1 MKNWKKRLCAA
12 AILLVGL
19 FLVAC
24 TSKAAKAVEKV
35 ELGQKYLTEM
45 NYTEAV
51 AAFTEVIKIDPS
63 SIEAY
68 AGRAEAYKAL
78 KQYGKAKADYT
89 TVIEKTDDM
98 PYMQAQAYAGR
109 AEVYDLMDDLTAAES
124 DYSAAIGL
132 LDTEGVGKKENI
144 AENLVREL
152 KIKVLQFHAE
162 LCKKLGLYDKAMEN
176 YAKLARL
183 GLDVEESFMEIEKM
197 MNEENE
203 KPELNEILPDKNDI
217 ISTINRVRAANGL
230 NPLIEG
236 EDAVASAEEFLDRAR
251 RMCAGQVISEE
262 ERYQWSLGE
271 YQFYGYAGYTG
282 APSGFYDDMIWGWAE
297 DPEQEDSTSYAVV
310 CGEGTTVGVAMDRLA
325 DGKLHIIIVTL

>member
-1 MKNWKKRLCAA
+1 MRTWKCRSLLAGLLLAVLLLTACASSA
-12 AILLVGL
+12 A
-19 FLVAC
+19 
-24 TSKAAKAVEKV
+24 KAAKKI
-35 ELGQKYLTEM
+35 ELGQKYMTEL

-109 AEVYDLMDDLTAAES
+109 AEVYDLMDDITAAES

-132 LDTEGVGKKENI
+132 LDTEDVGKKENI

-162 LCKKLGLYDKAMEN
+162 LCKKLGLYDKAMED

-203 KPELNEILPDKNDI
+203 KPELNETLPDKNDI
-217 ISTINRVRAANGL
+217 IRTINRVRAANGL

-236 EDAVASAEEFLDRAR
+236 EDAAASAEEFLDRAR

-262 ERYQWSLGE
+262 ERY
-271 YQFYGYAGYTG
+271 
-282 APSGFYDDMIWGWAE
+282 
-297 DPEQEDSTSYAVV
+297 
-310 CGEGTTVGVAMDRLA
+310 
-325 DGKLHIIIVTL
+325 